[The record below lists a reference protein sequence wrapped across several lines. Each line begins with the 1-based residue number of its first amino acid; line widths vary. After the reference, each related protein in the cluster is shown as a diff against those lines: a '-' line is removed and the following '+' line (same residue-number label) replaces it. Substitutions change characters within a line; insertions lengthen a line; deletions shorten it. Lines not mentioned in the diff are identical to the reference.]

1 MPFAES
7 NIALLTHARVYG
19 VFFCCTFCNAQN
31 TVITAAMPVNK
42 KYFTRRKVMMT
53 KKTMTIVSVFMIVA
67 LTAVGFAAWLITG
80 TIDYKA
86 EGSFV
91 ANELDDK
98 YFKVEVEF
106 DPTLQDTDTTKG
118 TVSFGRPNQVHAA
131 DAWLSYDVVND
142 PVEKLSVT
150 ARVKFIPDAGFQKE
164 DTENDIEAREM
175 QYYLLE
181 EVKNA
186 AGTVTGTQY
195 RTIRVKIDIN
205 ELLDSQGNPDPS
217 SKQFKWFDM
226 AVQLGYIQYPTAH
239 LVEKDQSGVEK
250 SYNDSTNK
258 LTWVTNATEERKAPV
273 SFVEDA
279 NNKYTKFQ
287 DAYLCLDLTWNM
299 FEIQYA
305 QGETTAEEAWA
316 DIKINFNWG
325 LVVSK
330 TTEGPNPT
338 TTYFNPYTFFADK
351 KPETNVNLY
360 DEYGITKYL
369 KGTGA
374 SAELDDMIIANT
386 VAQENDNG
394 IDERDQGLDTDC
406 IIRNKDIAQRLLDY
420 VRDYLNYTPA
430 DAENAASGLQFSF
443 ELLEGKPVAIN

>member
-1 MPFAES
+1 
-7 NIALLTHARVYG
+7 
-19 VFFCCTFCNAQN
+19 
-31 TVITAAMPVNK
+31 
-42 KYFTRRKVMMT
+42 MMT
-53 KKTMTIVSVFMIVA
+53 KKTMTIVSVFMVVA

-106 DPTLQDTDTTKG
+106 DADLEDTDTTKG
-118 TVSFGRPNQVHAA
+118 NVVFGRPVTEDVAANQS
-131 DAWLSYDVVND
+131 WLSYSVND
-142 PVEKLSVT
+142 EEQKLKVVAT
-150 ARVKFIPDAGFQKE
+150 VKFIPDGGFSKK
-164 DTENDIEAREM
+164 DGDKREM
-175 QYYLLE
+175 DYYLYQE
-181 EVKNA
+181 IESKSGDDVVITK
-186 AGTVTGTQY
+186 QY

-205 ELLDSQGNPDPS
+205 ELLDNDGNPDPS
-217 SKQFKWFDM
+217 SEQFKWFDM

-239 LVEKDQSGVEK
+239 VVEEGKT
-250 SYNDSTNK
+250 YATATNK
-258 LTWVTNATEERKAPV
+258 LSWVKNELDEQGALQDLTAET
-273 SFVEDA
+273 D
-279 NNKYTKFQ
+279 KFR
-287 DAYLCLDLTWNM
+287 DGYLYIDLTWDM

-305 QGETTAEEAWA
+305 DENATEATEA
-316 DIKINFNWG
+316 IVKIEINFNWG
-325 LVVSK
+325 LVVSE
-330 TTEGPNPT
+330 TTEGENPT

-360 DEYGITKYL
+360 TEYGITKYL

-374 SAELDDMIIANT
+374 NAQLKDMTIENT
-386 VAQENDNG
+386 EDPEN

-430 DAENAASGLQFSF
+430 DADTAASGLQFSF
-443 ELLEGKPVAIN
+443 ELLEGEPKAFTNSNN